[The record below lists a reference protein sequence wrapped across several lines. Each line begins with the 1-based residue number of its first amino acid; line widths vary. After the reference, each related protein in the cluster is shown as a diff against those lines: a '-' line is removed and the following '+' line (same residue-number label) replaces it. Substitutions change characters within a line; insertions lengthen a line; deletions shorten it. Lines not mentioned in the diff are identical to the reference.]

1 MENNEFKNLWKTVEV
16 KQYSEAELNAIVVKS
31 AKKTMRKLYP
41 GLNVK
46 VAILVLSAGYFLWK
60 IIFSNDN
67 SKFIAFYT
75 FIILLIL
82 AALIIGYFSK
92 WKMNKYRP
100 DIPVKEWLK
109 FRIDKLN
116 KSIHLQK
123 KYRIHIYVGIIM
135 LIFGICAVYCFL
147 LLGSIINYSFALG
160 IGASLLMMVI
170 TRIFW
175 KDRDGEVR
183 DYLQSMYEQLDE
195 K

>member
-1 MENNEFKNLWKTVEV
+1 MENNEFKNLWKSVEV
-16 KQYSEAELNAIVVKS
+16 KQYSENELNAIVVKS

-67 SKFIAFYT
+67 SKLIAFYT
-75 FIILLIL
+75 FIVLLIL

-92 WKMNKYRP
+92 WKMNKYSP
-100 DIPVKEWLK
+100 NIPVKEWLK

-116 KSIHLQK
+116 KSIHLQQ
-123 KYRIHIYVGIIM
+123 KYRIHIHVGIFM
-135 LIFGICAVYCFL
+135 LSIGIGAVCCYLLFGSLNYLIT
-147 LLGSIINYSFALG
+147 LGV
-160 IGASLLMMVI
+160 GASLLMMLI

-195 K
+195 

>member
-1 MENNEFKNLWKTVEV
+1 MENNEFKNLWKSVEV
-16 KQYSEAELNAIVVKS
+16 KQYSENELNAIVVKS

-67 SKFIAFYT
+67 SKLIAFYT
-75 FIILLIL
+75 FIVLLIL

-92 WKMNKYRP
+92 WKMNKYSP
-100 DIPVKEWLK
+100 NIPVKEWLK

-123 KYRIHIYVGIIM
+123 KYSIHIHVGIFM
-135 LIFGICAVYCFL
+135 LSIGIGAVCCYLLFGSLNYLIT
-147 LLGSIINYSFALG
+147 LGV
-160 IGASLLMMVI
+160 GASLLMMLI

-195 K
+195 